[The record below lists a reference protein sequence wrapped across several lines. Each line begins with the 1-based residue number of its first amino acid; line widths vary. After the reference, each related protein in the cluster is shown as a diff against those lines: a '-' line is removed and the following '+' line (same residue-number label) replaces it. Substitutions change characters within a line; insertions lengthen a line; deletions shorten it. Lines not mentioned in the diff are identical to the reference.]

1 MLFKLDPAAQFYTWF
16 AGATTVGVIVLLIA
30 TSVAVLVYFGKDRRG
45 HSQWRVRVAPALGLL
60 GLLGSLVLILAN
72 LDTLV
77 GGSSILAG
85 VIVGLARHRLCG
97 RCRRRNPGAR
107 QHGRIVMTRTVNAP
121 NVPATT
127 SAPERELRHGLSD
140 GSLAEIEVAWSD
152 PFGHAQGKRIPASQ
166 FLNRAL
172 SAGFAFCEA
181 SLGWNTDGTVIDSL
195 RLTNWVGGYPD
206 VFAVPDLS
214 TYRPL
219 PWRPRVGHV
228 ISDIVAHDRSP
239 SLLDPRAVLKKVI
252 ARLASLGY
260 TAKIGV
266 EFELYL
272 LNPDGS
278 PFQDDIHAYSLE
290 NANALDPLLSDLY
303 ETLGAFTRLEGI
315 QTEYGPGQIE
325 TNLVYTDALEAADDA
340 VRLKYATKEVARKHG
355 KIASF
360 MPKPF
365 TEHSGSSQHLHISLW
380 RGDEPVFAPDDGAEN
395 ETALHA
401 IAGLLEHLPSITLFG
416 AHSVNAYRR
425 FAPDSFAP
433 ATVTWS
439 RDNRSAAVRSLVE
452 ADPSATRIELRS
464 GASDANPY
472 WLIASALAAVIA
484 GLETQGHPTACAGRQ
499 PLHQGRAAAR
509 ITRCGTGTGH
519 PRRHHL
525 RHPRRRLGAR
535 LRGVGPQ

>member
-1 MLFKLDPAAQFYTWF
+1 MTN
-16 AGATTVGVIVLLIA
+16 
-30 TSVAVLVYFGKDRRG
+30 SVET
-45 HSQWRVRVAPALGLL
+45 QAL
-60 GLLGSLVLILAN
+60 
-72 LDTLV
+72 
-77 GGSSILAG
+77 
-85 VIVGLARHRLCG
+85 R
-97 RCRRRNPGAR
+97 P
-107 QHGRIVMTRTVNAP
+107 
-121 NVPATT
+121 TT
-127 SAPERELRHGLSD
+127 SARERELRHALGD
-140 GSLAEIEVAWSD
+140 GSLTEIEVAWSD

-166 FLNRAL
+166 FLSRAL
-172 SAGFAFCEA
+172 GSGFAFCEA
-181 SLGWNTDGTVIDSL
+181 SLGWNTEGTVVESL
-195 RLTNWVGGYPD
+195 ELTNWAGGYPD
-206 VFAVPDLS
+206 VYAVPDLA

-219 PWRPRVGHV
+219 PWRPLVGHV
-228 ISDIVAHDRSP
+228 ISDIVAHDRNPSP
-239 SLLDPRAVLKKVI
+239 LDPRAVLKKVL

-272 LNPDGS
+272 LNSDGS

-290 NANALDPLLSDLY
+290 NANALDPLLTDLY
-303 ETLGAFTRLEGI
+303 ETLSAFTRLEGI

-340 VRLKYATKEVARKHG
+340 VRLKYAAKEVARKHG

-380 RGDEPVFAPDDGAEN
+380 RDGQPAFAPTGGAEN

-425 FAPDSFAP
+425 FVPDSFAP

-452 ADPSATRIELRS
+452 ADPSASRIELRS

-484 GLETQGHPTACAGRQ
+484 GLEAKATPPRLEGGNLYSQGVPLPESLGVALELATRDDTIADILGAGSVRDF
-499 PLHQGRAAAR
+499 AALAR
-509 ITRCGTGTGH
+509 SEWVEYSNEVSDWE
-519 PRRHHL
+519 
-525 RHPRRRLGAR
+525 RRRYLAR
-535 LRGVGPQ
+535 S

>member
-1 MLFKLDPAAQFYTWF
+1 MTN
-16 AGATTVGVIVLLIA
+16 TV
-30 TSVAVLVYFGKDRRG
+30 D
-45 HSQWRVRVAPALGLL
+45 APA
-60 GLLGSLVLILAN
+60 
-72 LDTLV
+72 
-77 GGSSILAG
+77 
-85 VIVGLARHRLCG
+85 
-97 RCRRRNPGAR
+97 
-107 QHGRIVMTRTVNAP
+107 
-121 NVPATT
+121 VPRTT
-127 SAPERELRHGLSD
+127 SARERELRHALGD
-140 GSLAEIEVAWSD
+140 GSLTEIEVAWSD

-172 SAGFAFCEA
+172 GSGFAFCEA
-181 SLGWNTDGTVIDSL
+181 SLGWNTEGTVIDSL
-195 RLTNWVGGYPD
+195 NITNWVGGYPD
-206 VFAVPDLS
+206 VFAVPDLA

-228 ISDIVAHDRSP
+228 ISDIVTHDRGP
-239 SLLDPRAVLKKVI
+239 SLLDPRAVLRKVL

-272 LNPDGS
+272 LNSDGS

-290 NANALDPLLSDLY
+290 NANALDPLLTDLY
-303 ETLGAFTRLEGI
+303 ETLSDFTRLEGI

-340 VRLKYATKEVARKHG
+340 VRLKYAAKEVARKHG

-380 RGDEPVFAPDDGAEN
+380 RDGEPAFAPNDGAEN
-395 ETALHA
+395 PIALHA
-401 IAGLLEHLPSITLFG
+401 IAGLLDHLPSITLFG

-425 FAPDSFAP
+425 FVPDSFAP

-484 GLETQGHPTACAGRQ
+484 GLEAKSTPPPAEGGNLYIKGV
-499 PLHQGRAAAR
+499 PLPESLGVALELATRDDTIADILGVDSVQDFAALAR
-509 ITRCGTGTGH
+509 SEWVEYSNEVSDWERK
-519 PRRHHL
+519 RYL
-525 RHPRRRLGAR
+525 AR
-535 LRGVGPQ
+535 S

>member
-1 MLFKLDPAAQFYTWF
+1 MTN
-16 AGATTVGVIVLLIA
+16 TV
-30 TSVAVLVYFGKDRRG
+30 D
-45 HSQWRVRVAPALGLL
+45 APA
-60 GLLGSLVLILAN
+60 
-72 LDTLV
+72 
-77 GGSSILAG
+77 
-85 VIVGLARHRLCG
+85 
-97 RCRRRNPGAR
+97 
-107 QHGRIVMTRTVNAP
+107 
-121 NVPATT
+121 VPRTT
-127 SAPERELRHGLSD
+127 SARERELRHALGD
-140 GSLAEIEVAWSD
+140 GSLTEIEVAWSD

-172 SAGFAFCEA
+172 GSGFAFCEA
-181 SLGWNTDGTVIDSL
+181 SLGWNTEGTVIDSL
-195 RLTNWVGGYPD
+195 NITNWVGGYPD
-206 VFAVPDLS
+206 VFAVPDLA

-228 ISDIVAHDRSP
+228 ISDIVTHDRGP
-239 SLLDPRAVLKKVI
+239 SLLDPRAVLRKVL

-272 LNPDGS
+272 LNSDGS

-290 NANALDPLLSDLY
+290 NANALDPLLTDLY
-303 ETLGAFTRLEGI
+303 ETLSDFTRLEGI

-380 RGDEPVFAPDDGAEN
+380 RDGEPAFAPNDGAEN
-395 ETALHA
+395 PIALHA
-401 IAGLLEHLPSITLFG
+401 IAGLLDHLPSITLFG

-425 FAPDSFAP
+425 FVPDSFAP

-484 GLETQGHPTACAGRQ
+484 GLEAKSTPPPAEGGNLYIKGV
-499 PLHQGRAAAR
+499 PLPESLGVALELATRDDTIADILGVDSVQDFAALAR
-509 ITRCGTGTGH
+509 SEWVEYSNEVSDWERK
-519 PRRHHL
+519 RYL
-525 RHPRRRLGAR
+525 AR
-535 LRGVGPQ
+535 S

>member
-1 MLFKLDPAAQFYTWF
+1 
-16 AGATTVGVIVLLIA
+16 
-30 TSVAVLVYFGKDRRG
+30 
-45 HSQWRVRVAPALGLL
+45 
-60 GLLGSLVLILAN
+60 
-72 LDTLV
+72 
-77 GGSSILAG
+77 
-85 VIVGLARHRLCG
+85 
-97 RCRRRNPGAR
+97 
-107 QHGRIVMTRTVNAP
+107 MTQTVN
-121 NVPATT
+121 
-127 SAPERELRHGLSD
+127 SASTAGRVQSNPERELRNGLDD
-140 GSLAEIEVAWSD
+140 GSLTEVEIAWSD

-166 FLNRAL
+166 FLSRATGT
-172 SAGFAFCEA
+172 GFAFCEA
-181 SLGWNTDGTVIDSL
+181 SLGWDTAGAVIDSL
-195 RLTNWVGGYPD
+195 RLTNWSGGYPD
-206 VFAVPDLS
+206 VYAVPDFS

-239 SLLDPRAVLKKVI
+239 SLLDPRAVLKKVL
-252 ARLASLGY
+252 ARLASLGF

-278 PFQDDIHAYSLE
+278 TFQDDIHAYSLE
-290 NANALDPLLSDLY
+290 NANALDPILTDLY
-303 ETLGAFTRLEGI
+303 ETLSAFTALEGI

-340 VRLKYATKEVARKHG
+340 ARLKYAAKEVARKHG

-380 RGDEPVFAPDDGAEN
+380 RGDEPAFAPDDGAEN
-395 ETALHA
+395 QLTLHA

-425 FAPDSFAP
+425 FTPDSFAP

-439 RDNRSAAVRSLVE
+439 RDNRSAAVRSLIE
-452 ADPSATRIELRS
+452 HDPAATRIELRS

-472 WLIASALAAVIA
+472 WLIASALAAVVA
-484 GLETQGHPTACAGRQ
+484 GLEAKHNAPPALGGNLYTEGV
-499 PLHQGRAAAR
+499 PLPESLGVAIELATRDDTILEILGADSVLDFASLAR
-509 ITRCGTGTGH
+509 SEWAEYSTEVSDWE
-519 PRRHHL
+519 
-525 RHPRRRLGAR
+525 RRRYLSR
-535 LRGVGPQ
+535 S